1 MIIKKKSQLKIYTE
15 YDAQRRAQEIA
26 GETLSAAINKLE
38 ELTQN
43 TIVLIKSNEKLRKK
57 LIEMTDNVSRFQIAA
72 IYYNETFNRL
82 PDEAKKEFNK
92 IGEGVIKDY
101 KLPFNNP
108 SAELQQK
115 NDIKK

>member
-82 PDEAKKEFNK
+82 PDEAKKEFTK

-101 KLPFNNP
+101 KLPFNSP
-108 SAELQQK
+108 PDEKTIK
-115 NDIKK
+115 NDMKK